1 MQVAVRDLKTHL
13 ARILSQAQAGEP
25 IEVTSHNTLIARI
38 AGVPAGTVEGLRELV
53 ASGALTWS
61 ERKPQLQQPLK
72 LAADPTSVSRMVLE
86 DREDSDARHLP
97 KTDPPDHRDYR

>member
-13 ARILSQAQAGEP
+13 SRVLSQAQAGEP
-25 IEVTSHNTLIARI
+25 IEVTSRNRLIARI
-38 AGVPAGTVEGLRELV
+38 VGVPTGTAERLRESI

-72 LAADPTSVSRMVLE
+72 LAADPTPVSRMVLE
-86 DREDSDARHLP
+86 DRG
-97 KTDPPDHRDYR
+97 